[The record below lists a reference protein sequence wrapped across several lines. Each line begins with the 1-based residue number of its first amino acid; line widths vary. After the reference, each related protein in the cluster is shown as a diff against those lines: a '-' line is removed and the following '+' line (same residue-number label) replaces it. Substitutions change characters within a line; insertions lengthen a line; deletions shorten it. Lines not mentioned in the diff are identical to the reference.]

1 MERIKSLNRYQ
12 KGVLLVLVV
21 MVLVFTVLYPVTMSR
36 QGYLYKDTILVPS
49 QEKDAVVY
57 SGNIEGQKARF
68 TVSADKTVEFQYGQ
82 EMYGPYTAR
91 EDPTAAP
98 QEGEWPD
105 SMTGVELRC
114 GEEIVFRGGVV
125 DLGGERWLY
134 NEDGSLENIGIL
146 VTSGSGIVTDENGDA
161 VDPMEPSATTILD
174 LMEGPELTHKGEWQG
189 WLLGVAFCAVTAI
202 LILFADELFRW
213 SLQFSIR
220 NADQAEPSGWEM
232 IGRYISWTAFPI
244 FALVAFVVGLS

>member
-12 KGVLLVLVV
+12 KGVLLVLVI

-36 QGYLYKDTILVPS
+36 EGYLYRDTILVPS
-49 QEKDAVVY
+49 QEKGAVVY
-57 SGNIEGQKARF
+57 SGNMEGQKARF
-68 TVSADKTVEFQYGQ
+68 TVSEDKTVEFQYGQ

-91 EDPTAAP
+91 EDPTAVP
-98 QEGEWPD
+98 QEGEWPE
-105 SMTGVELRC
+105 SMTGVELRS

-125 DLGGERWLY
+125 DLDEDLYLY
-134 NEDGSLENIGIL
+134 NEDGSLEEDDFF
-146 VTSGSGIVTDENGDA
+146 VTASGVTVTDESGNL
-161 VDPMEPSATTILD
+161 VDPMEPSAATILS
-174 LMEGPELTHKGEWQG
+174 LMEGPKLTHKGIWQG
-189 WLLGVAFCAVTAI
+189 WLFGVAFCGVTAI

-220 NADQAEPSGWEM
+220 NADQAEPSGWE
-232 IGRYISWTAFPI
+232 IVGRYIGWTVLPI